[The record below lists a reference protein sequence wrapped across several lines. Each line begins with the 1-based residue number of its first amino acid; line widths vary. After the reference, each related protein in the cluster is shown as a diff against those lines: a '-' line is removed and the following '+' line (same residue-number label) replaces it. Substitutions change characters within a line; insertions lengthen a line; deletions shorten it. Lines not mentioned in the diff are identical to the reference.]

1 MDVCPNICW
10 MVIFIFMIE
19 SLLHTLLTILGGRI
33 LLYHTILGFI
43 TTLGVITT
51 GKILKWLLN
60 SVGKKIIAKTETE
73 IDDKIL
79 EIILSRII
87 ALSSIVGIYLGMKEL
102 RYGLTSQN
110 DNFLAFLGLAD
121 NTLYLATIIILTTLV
136 IRVVRSITS
145 HTIQSM
151 AEKNK
156 QKDFH
161 QTLSPLVNRIVTI
174 VVIAFTS
181 IVVLEH
187 FNYSVTSLLTILGA
201 GSLALGLAAQ
211 DTISNMISGF
221 IIMIDRPFRVGDR
234 VKIPTGEV
242 GDIFEIGLR
251 STKILDFDNNM
262 LIVPNNELIKTKIV
276 NFAYPANEIRVIVD
290 IGAAYGNDIAQVKQ
304 ILISAAKKHSLVLA
318 EPVPE
323 AFLMNFGESALLFR
337 LVCRVATFQDQF
349 VVSENLRV
357 QIYEKFMEQK
367 ITIPFPQRVIHH
379 TYEKNSNALQTSS
392 KRKKI

>member
-1 MDVCPNICW
+1 MVFCPNICW
-10 MVIFIFMIE
+10 MMIFIFMIE
-19 SLLHTLLTILGGRI
+19 SLLHTLFAILGEKI
-33 LLYHTILGFI
+33 LLFHAILGFI
-43 TTLGVITT
+43 ITLFVITA

-60 SVGKKIIAKTETE
+60 TVGKKIILKTETE
-73 IDDKIL
+73 IDDKVL

-87 ALSSIVGIYLGMKEL
+87 ALSSIVGIYLGIKEL

-110 DNFLAFLGLAD
+110 DNFLNFLRYVD
-121 NTLYLATIIILTTLV
+121 NTLYLVTVIILTTIV
-136 IRVVRSITS
+136 IRIVRTITS
-145 HTIQSM
+145 HTIQSI

-174 VVIAFTS
+174 VVIAFTA

-234 VKIPTGEV
+234 IKIPTGEV

-276 NFAYPANEIRVIVD
+276 NFAYPVNEIRVIVEL
-290 IGAAYGNDIAQVKQ
+290 GAAYGSDVAHVKQ
-304 ILISAAKKHSLVLA
+304 ILLSAAKKHPLVLK
-318 EPVPE
+318 EPTPE
-323 AFLMNFGESALLFR
+323 AFLMNFGESALVFR

-357 QIYEKFMEQK
+357 QIYEKFMELK

-379 TYEKNSNALQTSS
+379 TYEKSNALQTSS